1 MIPSLSFLLPNMFKN
16 RKFYTQRSK
25 SFKICPKVSKI
36 EGEIPKTQE
45 KTRNSRK
52 KLKLWEDFTPPER
65 PSDVIKKACLTSPI
79 CFSVENSFS
88 ISVLTFSK
96 DGCAPGILSEVS

>member
-1 MIPSLSFLLPNMFKN
+1 MFFRGMIHSLSFLLPNMFKN

-65 PSDVIKKACLTSPI
+65 PSDVIKKSLIYNQT
-79 CFSVENSFS
+79 V
-88 ISVLTFSK
+88 
-96 DGCAPGILSEVS
+96 PGNQFKLYQLD